1 MHLLSPHAKYCPRKE
16 FIGIFPEIKI
26 PFKERHRL
34 GNHVRQSLLNEY
46 RMQYDEYI
54 ANVDAEF
61 GSLLDRLEG
70 SGILDHSYFV
80 VTSDHGELFE
90 RGENGHNTFLL
101 YDSVIHIPLLVSA
114 PQQTERRDF
123 HLRTSNIDLLPTLL
137 NIAGKDIPSSL
148 VGRVLPGLGGKE
160 DANSSRSIF
169 AVEAKLNS
177 AFGPLKR
184 ATITMMKENYKIIY
198 YGDYPRYSNIFELYD
213 LAEDIDERRD
223 LFVEGPS
230 IAALLKEE
238 LLDTLSTVNK
248 SFEHAKP
255 S

>member
-1 MHLLSPHAKYCPRKE
+1 
-16 FIGIFPEIKI
+16 
-26 PFKERHRL
+26 
-34 GNHVRQSLLNEY
+34 
-46 RMQYDEYI
+46 MQYDEYI

-61 GSLLDRLEG
+61 GLLMDQLEA
-70 SGILDHSYFV
+70 SGILDHSYFI

-101 YDSVIHIPLLVSA
+101 YDSVIHIPLLISA
-114 PQQTERRDF
+114 PQQKERQDF
-123 HLRTSNIDLLPTLL
+123 HSLTSNIDLLPTLL
-137 NIAGKDIPSSL
+137 NIAGKDNPSSL
-148 VGRVLPGLGGKE
+148 EGRFLPGFGGKE

-169 AVEAKLNS
+169 AVEAKTNS

-184 ATITMMKENYKIIY
+184 ATITLMKENYKIIY

-213 LAEDIDERRD
+213 LADDIDEKQD
-223 LFVEGPS
+223 LFAQGLS
-230 IAALLKEE
+230 MAALLKEE

-248 SFEHAKP
+248 PFDHPKP